1 MSAESYSM
9 MALAEVLLVQD
20 VCETCMCFRVVH
32 TISLFHG
39 SLSFFLFCSCFL
51 FFRLCCIVCCLVCGR
66 LVLLSWSVMLFM
78 AFFVSVI
85 IVHDEVC

>member
-1 MSAESYSM
+1 M

-39 SLSFFLFCSCFL
+39 SLSFFLFCSRFL
-51 FFRLCCIVCCLVCGR
+51 FFRLCCFVCCLVCCLFGEVD
-66 LVLLSWSVMLFM
+66 LAGPVSFHDHFPSVF
-78 AFFVSVI
+78 
-85 IVHDEVC
+85 IVYDEIY